1 MKRHLPNLITLL
13 NLMAGVLAIWFTTQG
28 KWQTAVLMIGAAAI
42 FDFLDGFVAKALHAT
57 SDLGRQLD
65 SLSDMV
71 SFGVVPAFLL
81 YQVYITGFELDTS
94 SVVLSS
100 PLIRKLILLSL
111 LMIPAA
117 AAVRLARFNLYDKG
131 EGIFSG
137 LATPA
142 NALFWTGIYAEVMKN
157 GQLYDHPRF
166 VWFLVVIQALFTAL
180 MVLPVPMFSF
190 KFRTYRFRENFTR
203 YFFLL
208 LALILL
214 IAGGLQALPVII
226 LCYILLSFVNFF
238 TGR

>member
-1 MKRHLPNLITLL
+1 M
-13 NLMAGVLAIWFTTQG
+13 VLAA
-28 KWQTAVLMIGAAAI
+28 AV
-42 FDFLDGFVAKALHAT
+42 FDFSDGMLAKLLKAT

-71 SFGVVPAFLL
+71 SFGVVPAFFLH
-81 YQVYITGFELDTS
+81 QVY
-94 SVVLSS
+94 LSGMALQTDSALLAS
-100 PLIRKLILLSL
+100 PLIQNIIYLSV

-117 AAVRLARFNLYDKG
+117 SAVRLARFNLYDKG
-131 EGIFSG
+131 DGLFSG

-142 NALFWTGIYAEVMKN
+142 NTLFWTGIYAEVMKN
-157 GQLYDHPRF
+157 GQLYDHPHF
-166 VWFLVVIQALFTAL
+166 IWFLLIVQVLFTAL
-180 MVLPVPMFSF
+180 MVLPVPMFSL
-190 KFRTYRFRENFTR
+190 KFRNLRLRENFIR

-208 LALILL
+208 LSVILL